1 MAWTV
6 LIFLFVLPAA
16 EIAAFIQV
24 AHWIGWVGA
33 FLGLALSAM
42 LGVSLLQS
50 RGASLLIRV
59 QEQLRRGEAPESALF
74 DGAIITAACALLII
88 PGYLTDLLAIALL
101 LPSTRFLLG
110 AWLLRGLFRRPGNM
124 SGNME
129 RRSGASSTTVIEGEW
144 EVVSEPTPPRETST
158 PDNLSS
164 LAPPADR
171 PKRPPSNT
179 L

>member
-24 AHWIGWVGA
+24 AHWIGWIGA

-50 RGASLLIRV
+50 RGTSLLTHV

-74 DGAIITAACALLII
+74 DGAIVTTACALLII

-101 LPSTRFLLG
+101 LPPTRFLLG

-124 SGNME
+124 SENME
-129 RRSGASSTTVIEGEW
+129 RRSGTSSTTIIEGEW
-144 EVVSEPTPPRETST
+144 EVISDPAPTSEPSATNTPSPI
-158 PDNLSS
+158 
-164 LAPPADR
+164 APPADQ